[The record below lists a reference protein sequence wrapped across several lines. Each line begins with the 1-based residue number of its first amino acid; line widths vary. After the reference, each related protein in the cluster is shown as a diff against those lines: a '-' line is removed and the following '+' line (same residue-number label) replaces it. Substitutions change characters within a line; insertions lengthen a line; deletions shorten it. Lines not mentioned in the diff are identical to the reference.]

1 MAISPC
7 YSSPISV
14 RLVDPF
20 NLWQCDC
27 WKKVSFSFAYFFF
40 FLSASEAEVC
50 VWHICIS
57 SSVLPFHILCY
68 FSTGL
73 FLLIVI
79 TRTFLCIL
87 GSNNLTGIYIANTV
101 TTVYYLCF
109 DFDFSVCHCTEMF
122 MISKNNHCHSV
133 PLWAL
138 QQCHHE
144 CLWTRLYAFG
154 PLFP

>member
-1 MAISPC
+1 MVTYLLPAKWPFLHAIPHPFQLGWLILSIFDNVIAEKKSPF
-7 YSSPISV
+7 PLRI
-14 RLVDPF
+14 
-20 NLWQCDC
+20 
-27 WKKVSFSFAYFFF
+27 FF

-87 GSNNLTGIYIANTV
+87 GSNNLTMIYIANTV
-101 TTVYYLCF
+101 TSL
-109 DFDFSVCHCTEMF
+109 
-122 MISKNNHCHSV
+122 
-133 PLWAL
+133 
-138 QQCHHE
+138 
-144 CLWTRLYAFG
+144 
-154 PLFP
+154 LFLF